1 MERLKVAVIGLGKM
15 GILHTSIL
23 STMPNVCVVAVCD
36 KKKIIVRFVK
46 KILGGKVQVVD
57 DVSLLSAFD
66 LDAVYV
72 TTHIPSHF
80 KLIKSV
86 YADNIASN
94 VFVEKTLASS
104 YAEAEELCR
113 LSEKFGGVN
122 MVGFQ
127 KRHSVTFR
135 KAHELLIQGTIGEP
149 SLFEAYAYSSDFIGF
164 KSKDIRRASIS
175 RGGVLRDLGAHAI
188 DLALWF
194 FGNLEIISHEV
205 NPDESERFYE
215 SVRFAVRGSN
225 GVEGLVK
232 TSWCKEGYRMPEV
245 GLRIE
250 GSKGLLFVNDDKVE
264 VKLVDGTTKK
274 WYRHNLNDNVYF
286 LLGAPEFYREDCY
299 FVACAR
305 DGKKS
310 ITDFFTASKVD
321 YVIEQIYRAQS

>member
-1 MERLKVAVIGLGKM
+1 MDRLKVAVIGLGKM

-23 STMPNVCVVAVCD
+23 SIMPNVRVVAVCD
-36 KKKIIVRFVK
+36 KKKLVVRFAK

-72 TTHIPSHF
+72 TTPIPSHF
-80 KLIKSV
+80 KLIKSI

-104 YAEAEELCR
+104 YEEAEELCR
-113 LSEKFGGVN
+113 ISEKFGGVN

-135 KAHELLIQGTIGEP
+135 KAHELLIRGAIGEL

-164 KSKDIRRASIS
+164 KSEEKRKASIS

-188 DLALWF
+188 DLTLWF
-194 FGNLEIISHEV
+194 FGDLDVIPRNINFDEEERLEECVS
-205 NPDESERFYE
+205 
-215 SVRFAVRGSN
+215 FAVREMN
-225 GVEGLVK
+225 GLEGLIK
-232 TSWCKEGYRMPEV
+232 ASWCKEGYRMPEI

-250 GSKGLLFVNDDKVE
+250 GSRGSLFVNDDKVE
-264 VKLVDGTTKK
+264 VKFADGVTKK
-274 WYRHNLNDNVYF
+274 WYRHDLNDNVDF
-286 LLGAPEFYREDCY
+286 LLGAPEFYREDSHFIKC
-299 FVACAR
+299 VTE
-305 DGKKS
+305 KKPA
-310 ITDFFTASKVD
+310 TPDFLKASKVD
-321 YVIEQIYRAQS
+321 RIIDRVCREIC